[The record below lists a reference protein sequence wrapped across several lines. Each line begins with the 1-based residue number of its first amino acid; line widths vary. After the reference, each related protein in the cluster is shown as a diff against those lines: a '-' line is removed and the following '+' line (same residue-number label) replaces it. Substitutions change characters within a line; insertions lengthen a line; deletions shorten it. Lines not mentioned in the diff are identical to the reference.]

1 MGIEYSLRFDAPDA
15 ETVADLLRRLPGA
28 TESASPY
35 AAPGLCF
42 DFGVGPAEDGWPEAT
57 IQIEPGGAYFCD
69 HCGGGGPAFLDR
81 VVASLVSYFG
91 AVTVEEL

>member
-1 MGIEYSLRFDAPDA
+1 MGIEYNLRFEAPDA
-15 ETVADLLRRLPGA
+15 EAVAGLLRSLPGA
-28 TESASPY
+28 TESGSPY

-42 DFGVGPAEDGWPEAT
+42 DLGAGPAEEGWPEAT

-69 HCGGGGPAFLDR
+69 HCGGGGRAYLGQ

-91 AVTVEEL
+91 AVTIEEL